1 MIQAV
6 ATAAGDSTWENLGGA
21 AVEGF
26 EGAFSYDLG
35 AWFDR
40 SWEVRREVQAAWLTR
55 YEDEVTGEDL
65 LHVSDL
71 HLAAA
76 LTVSNPG
83 DFFVRVQA
91 SYWGPQRVEDRESGR
106 FPVPVTEKGGFTV
119 VNLSAGKTL
128 ARTERAGD
136 LSVRLE
142 VKNLLDHHY
151 DHAKGYPMPGA
162 RLFGGL
168 TWEF

>member
-1 MIQAV
+1 
-6 ATAAGDSTWENLGGA
+6 
-21 AVEGF
+21 VEGF

-40 SWEVRREVQAAWLTR
+40 SWEVRPEVQVAWLTR

-91 SYWGPQRVEDRESGR
+91 SNGARSAWRTGGSARVGAGTGPWPCASSCRPAFNFSSGGVGR
-106 FPVPVTEKGGFTV
+106 RS
-119 VNLSAGKTL
+119 NLSG
-128 ARTERAGD
+128 
-136 LSVRLE
+136 
-142 VKNLLDHHY
+142 
-151 DHAKGYPMPGA
+151 
-162 RLFGGL
+162 
-168 TWEF
+168 